1 MKISK
6 QELINIVKEEIES
19 EIKSLNEDDGLAAYL
34 FGDGPEAQRLQ
45 SRRDAWDRQHAK
57 DKEAAKQASAG
68 RMREQGKKD
77 FRSRRPPNPSLMS
90 DKSYMDGYL
99 ELKAGQMEA
108 DIRQLQQQKKQFTGF
123 RGKSIAAVLPGTK
136 TNKDARNLLDKITRL
151 KREVAAIDDGS
162 WMEKYGK

>member
-1 MKISK
+1 
-6 QELINIVKEEIES
+6 
-19 EIKSLNEDDGLAAYL
+19 
-34 FGDGPEAQRLQ
+34 
-45 SRRDAWDRQHAK
+45 
-57 DKEAAKQASAG
+57 
-68 RMREQGKKD
+68 MREQGKKD